1 VKRRSNLN
9 PIGDHPES
17 NERSLGFA
25 RDDALHRIDKSI
37 KISYAYIYIFSRE
50 ISIFQSA
57 GPPLR
62 FLEVVSKLLL
72 TISFCQL

>member
-25 RDDALHRIDKSI
+25 LDDALHRIDKSI
-37 KISYAYIYIFSRE
+37 KISYTYIYIFSRE
-50 ISIFQSA
+50 ISILQSA
-57 GPPLR
+57 DPPLR
-62 FLEVVSKLLL
+62 FF
-72 TISFCQL
+72 TISFCRL